1 LTSSSLTRGVL
12 RGATGI
18 WSGVGYLAGRVGRWK
33 PRIWET
39 PGGQRVLVVAPH
51 PDDEVGCGGMVLLHR
66 RAGDIVHIAHVTDG
80 RRSRA
85 GGLGPDSMAARRRE
99 EAAAAATAFGMAGA
113 DWLGLRE
120 GEWEESSLVP
130 MLHGVLRNTS
140 PQIVYAPSRVDFH
153 PEHIRVA
160 RCLARAI
167 AGVGSRDL
175 TVRVY
180 QLHVPLTPVLV
191 NGVAPVQAVARELA
205 AAMRCYRTQLGSIE
219 RCMRMKRYGAVFY
232 GLSGLAEEFW
242 EMNAD
247 AYDHLH
253 PPFAGET
260 VDGAFRGVR
269 SRPFTDPLSYLRG
282 LGARRGLRELS
293 QRR

>member
-1 LTSSSLTRGVL
+1 LTSSSVKRQVL
-12 RGATGI
+12 RGATGF
-18 WSGVGYLAGRVGRWK
+18 WSGIGYLAGRVGRWK

-39 PGGQRVLVVAPH
+39 HGGQRVLVVAPH

-85 GGLGPDSMAARRRE
+85 GGLGPDEMAARRRE
-99 EAAAAATAFGMAGA
+99 EAAAAATAFGVVGA

-130 MLHGVLRNTS
+130 VLHDVLRKTS

-153 PEHIRVA
+153 PEHLRVA

-167 AGVGSRDL
+167 ASLGSRHL
-175 TVRVY
+175 TVRAY

-191 NGVAPVQAVARELA
+191 NGVAPVQAVAGELA

-219 RCMRMKRYGAVFY
+219 RCWRMKRYGAVLY
-232 GLSGLAEEFW
+232 GLPGLVEEFW
-242 EMNAD
+242 EMD
-247 AYDHLH
+247 GHVYDRLH
-253 PPFAGET
+253 AT
-260 VDGAFRGVR
+260 VIDEAEAGAFRGVR
-269 SRPFTDPLSYLRG
+269 SRPFTDPLSYLQG
-282 LGARRGLRELS
+282 IGARRGLRKLS
-293 QRR
+293 RHP